1 MKQTIMKGLVWIVFC
16 TTLFSF
22 SKIGGDSY
30 TIHLNEKKLVENY
43 VHSKAAT
50 PSVSLAQANSSD
62 QLFVYYNE
70 CGKIGKER
78 KLSIRDDKDNLLRE
92 WQFTNASGEHTPMI
106 CKAKEILA
114 LKKNGNSKLRLFY
127 SSREVSK
134 EQLLATIE
142 VTDNL
147 KARK

>member
-30 TIHLNEKKLVENY
+30 TIHLNEKQLVQFY

-50 PSVSLAQANSSD
+50 PSISLAQATTND

-78 KLSIRDDKDNLLRE
+78 KLSIRDEKDNVLKE
-92 WQFTNASGEHTPMI
+92 WQFTNVTGEHTPMSF
-106 CKAKEILA
+106 KAKEILA
-114 LKKNGNSKLRLFY
+114 LKKNGNNKLKLFY
-127 SSREVSK
+127 ASREISNG
-134 EQLLATIE
+134 QLLATIE
-142 VTDNL
+142 VSDNL
-147 KARK
+147 KASR